1 MTVELKP
8 IFTHTVSLEKEL
20 LNKFEN
26 DLDFFPSAKF
36 FVIHSSTKTSCQ
48 YSATILKG
56 QIFQDKHNVR
66 SSASVLRKKVEIM
79 IFKTS
84 PKLLEDMLEKAT
96 YLDKATGPIC

>member
-1 MTVELKP
+1 MTVGLKP
-8 IFTHTVSLEKEL
+8 VFIHTVSLEKEL

-36 FVIHSSTKTSCQ
+36 FVVHSSTKNSCR

-56 QIFQDKHNVR
+56 QIFQGKHNVR
-66 SSASVLRKKVEIM
+66 SFASVLCKKVEITT
-79 IFKTS
+79 FKNL
-84 PKLLEDMLEKAT
+84 PKLLEDMLGKAT